1 MRLAKTLFTL
11 GALVC
16 LVGCNKP
23 QDLGPNKAY
32 EEFKSQSQ
40 TNEAKTQPFN
50 KAVITCSYV
59 EVGGARGIDNESYVL
74 DNGVWTPVA
83 AYQEYKEYLSIKGST
98 LKDPIEDYKKM
109 ASEAA
114 KKDPQAESVYSSAYS
129 SSSHKCLAEFEI
141 TITSTVAGFYQYK
154 AYSFNEYGLLTSY
167 DQEETGKTKLT
178 ITIAYSVA
186 TVA

>member
-1 MRLAKTLFTL
+1 MKLAKTLFTL

-16 LVGCNKP
+16 LVGCNN

-32 EEFKSQSQ
+32 QEFLSQSQ

-50 KAVITCSYV
+50 KAVLTCTYE
-59 EVGGARGIDNESYVL
+59 EVSGDRGIDNESYIL
-74 DNGVWTPVA
+74 DDGVWTPEV
-83 AYQEYKEYLSIKGST
+83 YQDYKEYLSIKGSA
-98 LKDPIEDYKKM
+98 LLDPIEDYKKM

-114 KKDPQAESVYSSAYS
+114 KKDSEAKSAYS
-129 SSSHKCLAEFEI
+129 STYSSSDHKCSAEFEI
-141 TITSTVAGFYQYK
+141 TITSSVAGFHQYK
-154 AYSFNEYGLLTSY
+154 GYSFNEYGLLTSY

-178 ITIAYSVA
+178 ITIVYSVD

>member
-1 MRLAKTLFTL
+1 MKLAKTLFTL

-32 EEFKSQSQ
+32 EDFKSQSQ

-50 KAVITCSYV
+50 KAVLTCSYV
-59 EVGGARGIDNESYVL
+59 EVSGDRGIDNESYIL
-74 DNGVWTPVA
+74 ENGVWTPLA
-83 AYQEYKEYLSIKGST
+83 SQDYKDYLSIKGSA
-98 LKDPIEDYKKM
+98 LKDPIKDYKKM

-114 KKDPQAESVYSSAYS
+114 KKDPEAESVYSSGYS
-129 SSSHKCLAEFEI
+129 SSDHRCYAEFEI
-141 TITSTVAGFYQYK
+141 TITSNVAGFHQYK

-167 DQEETGKTKLT
+167 DQEETNKTKLA

-186 TVA
+186 NVA